1 MNKKSIVLIILALA
15 SITPLHAQRMSL
27 SDYFRLPK
35 RNLLQDENDAL
46 KASLDSLQYVV
57 DSLREASAKARNA
70 VAEEKTVTHEPKN
83 YTAAQTDSL
92 LHLWYNA
99 NRNLNFQ
106 SIEEYDMDVEHFTS
120 NVPDEVMIQRLAD
133 MKAFFTLPFNETVKN
148 YMILYSE
155 KMHSSMERALGVS
168 QYYFPIFEET
178 FARYDIPL
186 ELKYMAIIESMLNPT
201 ARSRAGAYGMW
212 QFMYQTARSY
222 GLQID
227 SYVDERL
234 DVEKAADAAARY
246 LRDAYMVFGDWTL
259 AISSY
264 NCGTGNVAKAIHR
277 AGEKR
282 DFWSIYPYLPRET
295 RGYVPAF
302 VGAMYAFTYAK
313 EYGLKPMDVGM
324 PAQVDTFEIRR
335 KLHFTQISDV
345 VGVPESE
352 LRQFNPKYIHDIIPG
367 TDREPCILN
376 LPYKWTTPFMEAD
389 QDSLYLHKY
398 NELLNEDVL
407 KDVEKKAEKSSS
419 PSSIS
424 YKVKSGD
431 YLGKIASRYGVTVA
445 QLKKWNNLKSDNIR
459 PGQTL
464 RIYR

>member
-1 MNKKSIVLIILALA
+1 MKKTIALLVLALA
-15 SITPLHAQRMSL
+15 AFTPLNAQRMNL
-27 SDYFRLPK
+27 SDYFRLPP
-35 RNLLQDENDAL
+35 RNQLHNENEQL
-46 KASLDSLQYVV
+46 KVTLDSLQHVV
-57 DSLREASAKARNA
+57 DSLKELPLLANDQS
-70 VAEEKTVTHEPKN
+70 EEDHVIPEPKN
-83 YTAAQTDSL
+83 LTAAQTDSL
-92 LHLWYNA
+92 LRIWMQV
-99 NRNLNFQ
+99 NRNLDFK

-133 MKAFFTLPFNETVKN
+133 MKCFFTLPFNETVKN

-155 KMHSSMERALGVS
+155 RMHSGMERVLGTS
-168 QYYFPIFEET
+168 KYYFPIFE
-178 FARYDIPL
+178 AALAKYDLPL
-186 ELKYMAIIESMLNPT
+186 ELKYMSIIESMLNPT
-201 ARSRAGAYGMW
+201 ATSRAGARGIW
-212 QFMYQTARSY
+212 QFMYYTAKSY
-222 GLQID
+222 GLEID

-246 LRDAYMVFGDWTL
+246 LRDAYMVFGDWSL

-277 AGEKR
+277 AGEKT

-302 VGAMYAFTYAK
+302 VGALYAFTYAK

-324 PAQVDTFEIRR
+324 PAQVDTFEIHR
-335 KLHFTQISDV
+335 KLHFTQIHDV

-376 LPYKWTTPFMEAD
+376 LPYKYTTAFLEAD
-389 QDSLYLHKY
+389 QDSLYLHRF

-407 KDVEKKAEKSSS
+407 KDVEKKAATASSS
-419 PSSIS
+419 SRVT

-431 YLGKIASRYGVTVA
+431 SLGKIASKYHVTVS
-445 QLKKWNNLKSDNIR
+445 QLKKWNNLKSDVIR
-459 PGQTL
+459 PGQVL
-464 RIYR
+464 HINK

>member
-1 MNKKSIVLIILALA
+1 MKKTIALLVLALA
-15 SITPLHAQRMSL
+15 AFTPLNAQRMNL
-27 SDYFRLPK
+27 SDYFRLPP
-35 RNLLQDENDAL
+35 RNQLHNENEQL
-46 KASLDSLQYVV
+46 KVTLDSLQHVV
-57 DSLREASAKARNA
+57 DSLKELPLLANDQS
-70 VAEEKTVTHEPKN
+70 EEDHVIPEPKN
-83 YTAAQTDSL
+83 LTAAQTDSL
-92 LHLWYNA
+92 LRIWMQV
-99 NRNLNFQ
+99 NRDLDFK

-133 MKAFFTLPFNETVKN
+133 MKCFFTLPFNETVKN

-155 KMHSSMERALGVS
+155 RMHSGMERVLGTS
-168 QYYFPIFEET
+168 KYYFPIFE
-178 FARYDIPL
+178 AALAKYDLPL
-186 ELKYMAIIESMLNPT
+186 ELKYMSIIESMLNPT
-201 ARSRAGAYGMW
+201 ATSRAGARGIW
-212 QFMYQTARSY
+212 QFMYYTAKSY
-222 GLQID
+222 GLEID

-246 LRDAYMVFGDWTL
+246 LRDAYMVFGDWSL

-277 AGEKR
+277 AGEKT

-302 VGAMYAFTYAK
+302 VGALYAFTYAK

-324 PAQVDTFEIRR
+324 PAQVDTFEIHR
-335 KLHFTQISDV
+335 KLHFTQIHDV

-376 LPYKWTTPFMEAD
+376 LPYKYTTAFLEAD
-389 QDSLYLHKY
+389 QDSLYLHRF

-407 KDVEKKAEKSSS
+407 KDVEKKAATASSS
-419 PSSIS
+419 SRVT

-431 YLGKIASRYGVTVA
+431 SLGKIASKYHVTVS
-445 QLKKWNNLKSDNIR
+445 QLKKWNNLKSDVIR
-459 PGQTL
+459 PGQVL
-464 RIYR
+464 HINK

>member
-1 MNKKSIVLIILALA
+1 MKKTIALLVLALA
-15 SITPLHAQRMSL
+15 AFTPLNAQRMNL
-27 SDYFRLPK
+27 SDYFRLPP
-35 RNLLQDENDAL
+35 RNQLHNENEQL
-46 KASLDSLQYVV
+46 KVTLDSLQHVV
-57 DSLREASAKARNA
+57 DSLKELPLLANDQS
-70 VAEEKTVTHEPKN
+70 EEDHVIPEPKN
-83 YTAAQTDSL
+83 LTAAQTDSL
-92 LHLWYNA
+92 LRIWMQV
-99 NRNLNFQ
+99 NRNLDFK

-133 MKAFFTLPFNETVKN
+133 MKCFFTLPFNETVKN

-155 KMHSSMERALGVS
+155 RMHSGMERVLGTS
-168 QYYFPIFEET
+168 KYYFPIFE
-178 FARYDIPL
+178 AALAKYDLPL
-186 ELKYMAIIESMLNPT
+186 ELKYMSIIESMLNPT
-201 ARSRAGAYGMW
+201 ATSRAGARGIW
-212 QFMYQTARSY
+212 QFMYYTAKSY
-222 GLQID
+222 GLEID

-246 LRDAYMVFGDWTL
+246 LRDAYMVFGDWSL

-277 AGEKR
+277 AGEKT

-302 VGAMYAFTYAK
+302 VGALYAFTYAK

-324 PAQVDTFEIRR
+324 PAQVDTFEIHR
-335 KLHFTQISDV
+335 KLHFTQIHDV

-376 LPYKWTTPFMEAD
+376 LPYKYTTAFLEAD
-389 QDSLYLHKY
+389 QDSLYLHRF

-407 KDVEKKAEKSSS
+407 KDVAKKAATASSS
-419 PSSIS
+419 SRVT

-431 YLGKIASRYGVTVA
+431 SLGKIASKYHVTVS
-445 QLKKWNNLKSDNIR
+445 QLKKWNNLKSDVIR
-459 PGQTL
+459 PGQVL
-464 RIYR
+464 HINK

>member
-1 MNKKSIVLIILALA
+1 MKKTIALLVLALA
-15 SITPLHAQRMSL
+15 AFTPLNAQRMNL
-27 SDYFRLPK
+27 SDYFRLPP
-35 RNLLQDENDAL
+35 RNQLHNENEQL
-46 KASLDSLQYVV
+46 KETLDSLQHVV
-57 DSLREASAKARNA
+57 DSLKELPLLANDQS
-70 VAEEKTVTHEPKN
+70 EEDHVIPEPKN
-83 YTAAQTDSL
+83 LTAAQTDSL
-92 LHLWYNA
+92 LRIWMQV
-99 NRNLNFQ
+99 NRDLDFK

-133 MKAFFTLPFNETVKN
+133 MKCFFTLPFNETVKN

-155 KMHSSMERALGVS
+155 RMHSGMERVLGTS
-168 QYYFPIFEET
+168 KYYFPIFE
-178 FARYDIPL
+178 AALAKYDLPL
-186 ELKYMAIIESMLNPT
+186 ELKYMSIIESMLNPT
-201 ARSRAGAYGMW
+201 ATSRAGARGIW
-212 QFMYQTARSY
+212 QFMYYTAKSY
-222 GLQID
+222 GLEID

-246 LRDAYMVFGDWTL
+246 LRDAYMVFGDWSL

-277 AGEKR
+277 AGEKT

-302 VGAMYAFTYAK
+302 VGALYAFTYAK

-324 PAQVDTFEIRR
+324 PAQVDTFEIHR
-335 KLHFTQISDV
+335 KLHFTQIHDV

-376 LPYKWTTPFMEAD
+376 LPYKYTTAFLEAD
-389 QDSLYLHKY
+389 QDSLYLHRF

-407 KDVEKKAEKSSS
+407 KDVEKKAATASSS
-419 PSSIS
+419 SRVT

-431 YLGKIASRYGVTVA
+431 SLGKIASKYHVTVS
-445 QLKKWNNLKSDNIR
+445 QLKKWNNLKSDVIR
-459 PGQTL
+459 PGQVL
-464 RIYR
+464 HINK

>member
-1 MNKKSIVLIILALA
+1 MKKTIALLVLAFAAL
-15 SITPLHAQRMSL
+15 TPLNAQRMSL
-27 SDYFRLPK
+27 SEYFRLPH
-35 RNLLQDENDAL
+35 RGLLQNENDAL
-46 KASLDSLQYVV
+46 RASLDSLQAVV
-57 DSLREASAKARNA
+57 DSLREASLHAVP
-70 VAEEKTVTHEPKN
+70 VAEEKHVVHEPKN

-92 LHLWYNA
+92 LHLWYKA
-99 NRNLNFQ
+99 NRDLDFR

-120 NVPDEVMIQRLAD
+120 NVPDEIMIQRLAD

-155 KMHSSMERALGVS
+155 KMHSGMERALGVS
-168 QYYFPIFEET
+168 KFYFPIFEET
-178 FARYDIPL
+178 FAKYDIPL

-201 ARSRAGAYGMW
+201 ATSRAGARGMW
-212 QFMYQTARSY
+212 QFMYHTARSY
-222 GLQID
+222 GLDID
-227 SYVDERL
+227 SYIDERL

-302 VGAMYAFTYAK
+302 VGAMYAFTYAN
-313 EYGLKPMDVGM
+313 EYGIRPMDVGM
-324 PAQVDTFEIRR
+324 PAQLDTFEIRR
-335 KLHFTQISDV
+335 KLHFTQIKDAI
-345 VGVPESE
+345 GIPENE
-352 LRQFNPKYIHDIIPG
+352 LRQFNPKYTHDIIPG

-376 LPYKWTTPFMEAD
+376 LPYKWTTAFMEAD
-389 QDSLYLHKY
+389 QDSLYLHRF
-398 NELLNEDVL
+398 NELLSDDVL
-407 KDVEKKAEKSSS
+407 KDVEKKASSA
-419 PSSIS
+419 PASSGRIS

-431 YLGKIASRYGVTVA
+431 SLGKIAARYHVSIS
-445 QLKKWNNLKSDNIR
+445 QLKKWNNLKSDTIR
-459 PGQTL
+459 IGQVL
-464 RIYR
+464 HIYK